1 MESKISSHVFPALSL
16 SRASSP
22 CPSSPRTPPA
32 DTVRWPS
39 AKLAALHG
47 RQRRRQVLHALLP
60 TSPPA
65 IPSLLRFLSFLSLS
79 LSLSSS
85 STSRNQEQSIRP
97 FHRSAP
103 PDHLPQI
110 DRNRSS
116 FITVASSPTRPCQ
129 APALHRRES
138 RWNRAAGPFFR
149 PSSTSTSNS
158 LVRSSFSSLDGSNRL

>member
-1 MESKISSHVFPALSL
+1 MHRRRVQVRHERRPLTPCAGHQRSLPRCPAASDVVKSFTLSFRPRHLPFLLSCASSH
-16 SRASSP
+16 
-22 CPSSPRTPPA
+22 
-32 DTVRWPS
+32 
-39 AKLAALHG
+39 
-47 RQRRRQVLHALLP
+47 
-60 TSPPA
+60 
-65 IPSLLRFLSFLSLS
+65 SFRS

-138 RWNRAAGPFFR
+138 RWNIAVSPFFR
-149 PSSTSTSNS
+149 PQIRPPSNS
-158 LVRSSFSSLDGSNRL
+158 IIGSPFPSSKGSNRT

>member
-1 MESKISSHVFPALSL
+1 MWKYPHTHRP
-16 SRASSP
+16 SRAQVGHERRPLTP
-22 CPSSPRTPPA
+22 CA
-32 DTVRWPS
+32 
-39 AKLAALHG
+39 G
-47 RQRRRQVLHALLP
+47 RQRSLPRR
-60 TSPPA
+60 PA
-65 IPSLLRFLSFLSLS
+65 ASDVVKSFTLSFRPRHLPFLLSCASSHSFHS

-138 RWNRAAGPFFR
+138 RWNRVAGPFFR